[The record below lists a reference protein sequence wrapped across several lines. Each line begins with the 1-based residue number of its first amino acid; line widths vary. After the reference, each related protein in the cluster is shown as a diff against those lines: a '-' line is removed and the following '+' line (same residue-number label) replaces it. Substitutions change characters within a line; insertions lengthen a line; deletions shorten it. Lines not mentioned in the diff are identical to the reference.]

1 MIEDVEMPS
10 LFENHIVAR
19 LVWVSGL
26 MFLLLCS
33 VFGGVSKV
41 IYPTAVDL
49 DLSGDIHRTVGVIQ
63 ILTAAL
69 LLWRAHRRLGIAL
82 AGLNFLGWIVWFG
95 TTNMQMVI
103 FCLIGLVVSSM
114 LLLCRFNFSPPEK
127 EPEPSIEELATGS
140 ASVELDAEVE
150 IIEDPPKASLWMD
163 GLDKDDLLKWVFGE
177 DK

>member
-49 DLSGDIHRTVGVIQ
+49 DLSVGIHRTVGVIQ
-63 ILTAAL
+63 IITAAL
-69 LLWRAHRRLGIAL
+69 LLWRPHRRLGIAL

-95 TTNMQMVI
+95 TTNIPMVV
-103 FCLIGLVVSSM
+103 FCLSGLVVSSM
-114 LLLCRFNFSPPEK
+114 LLCRFNFHPPEK

-140 ASVELDAEVE
+140 ASIELEAEVE